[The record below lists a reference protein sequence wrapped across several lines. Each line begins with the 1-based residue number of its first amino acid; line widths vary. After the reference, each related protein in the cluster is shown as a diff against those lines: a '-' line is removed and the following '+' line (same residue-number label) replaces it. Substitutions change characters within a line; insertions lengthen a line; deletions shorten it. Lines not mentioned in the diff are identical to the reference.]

1 MSSFLRIPDVPLTPA
16 RLARARSSGST
27 MVDSEPSDALVL
39 ASVAD
44 PDASWSAEVS
54 VVTELDSL

>member
-1 MSSFLRIPDVPLTPA
+1 ML
-16 RLARARSSGST
+16 
-27 MVDSEPSDALVL
+27 DSEPSDPPVL
-39 ASVAD
+39 AFVAD